1 MLSVRSVTSARPP
14 LFTYAVMMA
23 LGALPTALVMQYYEI
38 LPRRL
43 VIQWDAFGN
52 VTVIGT
58 RPGTVLMV
66 ANAAVLIA
74 LTAVAIAL
82 WQNRALA
89 EFGMRRAFL
98 ALNMAQI
105 VAINL
110 LCAMLISDALGLLLK
125 IKPMI
130 PPAMAVV
137 LFASGV
143 LCWRLGRGQANTFAY
158 LAAVAL
164 TGGAVVLLAFSA
176 AAVNAVVGYFASA
189 LAILAMAAVALPEKS

>member
-1 MLSVRSVTSARPP
+1 M
-14 LFTYAVMMA
+14 MMA
-23 LGALPTALVMQYYEI
+23 LGALPTALVTQYYAI

-52 VTVIGT
+52 VTIIGT

-66 ANAAVLIA
+66 ANAAALIA

-82 WQNRALA
+82 WQNRALV
-89 EFGMRRAFL
+89 ELGMRRAFL
-98 ALNMAQI
+98 ALNLAQI
-105 VAINL
+105 IAINL
-110 LCAMLISDALGLLLK
+110 LCAMLVSDALGLLLK

-137 LFASGV
+137 LFSAGV
-143 LCWRLGRGQANTFAY
+143 LCWRIDRSQASMFAR
-158 LAAVAL
+158 LAAFAL
-164 TGGAVVLLAFSA
+164 IGGAVVLLAFSA

-189 LAILAMAAVALPEKS
+189 LAVLAMAAVALPEKT

>member
-1 MLSVRSVTSARPP
+1 MTSARPP
-14 LFTYAVMMA
+14 LFTYAMMVA
-23 LGALPTALVMQYYEI
+23 LGALPTALVMQYYAI

-66 ANAAVLIA
+66 ANAAALIA
-74 LTAVAIAL
+74 LTAVAVAL
-82 WQNRALA
+82 WQNRALM
-89 EFGMRRAFL
+89 ELGMRRAFL
-98 ALNMAQI
+98 ALNLAQV

-110 LCAMLISDALGLLLK
+110 LCAMLVSDALGLMLR

-137 LFASGV
+137 LFAAGV
-143 LCWRLGRGQANTFAY
+143 LCWRIDRGQANTFAR
-158 LAAVAL
+158 LAAFAL
-164 TGGAVVLLAFSA
+164 IGGAVVLLAFSA
-176 AAVNAVVGYFASA
+176 VAVNAVVGYFASA
-189 LAILAMAAVALPEKS
+189 LAVLAIAAVALPEKS